1 MTKNISAIIFFS
13 FAALYLLFGYGVTV
27 SNDSVTNMD
36 QITDLDLWSRS
47 SHFSFHLLGIIFY
60 LFFSKVIG
68 LSAIASV
75 DIMLALTGA
84 AGALSLYLITIR
96 KFNNSNLALIAVII
110 YALSSGIFRFSA
122 QVEYLIL
129 VPSLGL
135 ISLYLYSSGR
145 FLIAGIIFGLALLA
159 SPFAI
164 LIIPLF
170 FFFTSFKDIFRKNN
184 LVFGFSLVAVYL
196 SVIIFTYQET
206 VSGHWS
212 YGSQVDLYK
221 EIFGEINFL
230 RPLSIYVYG
239 YLRSFNVII
248 FILPFTL
255 YVIFKLN
262 RELFYILIITLIIHL
277 PAAIP
282 EARYGGYQITAY
294 PVLAIA
300 AAFYFNKMLQTRKNI
315 VYFVLTIFVITNVYI
330 VYSERSF
337 FRDLKET
344 YVSLNQNLEPN
355 SVLIIYQAI
364 KPVRE
369 AYATDLRVYDVLS
382 DYQNKLAENYP
393 GFVRTDLTSLLE
405 ENETVYLLESG
416 VSMPD
421 DNLKLLVSNFTKK
434 QGAKVKGFALEKLYE
449 VDSSITA
456 EKLDGYPLDVY
467 KITSHNNK
475 TGIE

>member
-1 MTKNISAIIFFS
+1 MNEKSRLPIFIFLAI
-13 FAALYLLFGYGVTV
+13 LYLLFGYGVTV
-27 SNDSVTNMD
+27 SNDSVTNIE
-36 QITDLDLWSRS
+36 QITALDLWSRS

-68 LSAIASV
+68 LSAVASV
-75 DIMLALTGA
+75 EIMLALTGA

-196 SVIIFTYQET
+196 SVILFTYQET

-315 VYFVLTIFVITNVYI
+315 VYVVLTIFVITNLYI

-369 AYATDLRVYDVLS
+369 VYATDLRVYDVLS

-421 DNLKLLVSNFTKK
+421 DNLKLLVSSFTKK

-449 VDSSITA
+449 VNSSITA